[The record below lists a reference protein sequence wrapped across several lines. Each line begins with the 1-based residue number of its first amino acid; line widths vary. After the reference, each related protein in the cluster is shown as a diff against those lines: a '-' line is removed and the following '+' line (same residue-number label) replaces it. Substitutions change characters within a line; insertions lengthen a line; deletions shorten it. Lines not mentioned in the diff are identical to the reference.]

1 MDRKPDWNVFLNI
14 ANYASVPVS
23 DADIENKKIDK
34 DVFLQYVRLLL
45 FSSRNF

>member
-14 ANYASVPVS
+14 ANYA
-23 DADIENKKIDK
+23 DIENKKIDK
-34 DVFLQYVRLLL
+34 DVFLEYVRLLL